1 MSHDHELDEDARI
14 AVECMRESSDAAE
27 PRYTWDYRVFAKDG
41 TTIIDTSDSGGVSY
55 ESEKLAREEGWRMA
69 RESLARIDSA

>member
-1 MSHDHELDEDARI
+1 MSSELDQESRI
-14 AVECMRESSDAAE
+14 DVECLRDSNESDV

-55 ESEKLAREEGWRMA
+55 DSPKQAIEEGWRMA
-69 RESLARIDSA
+69 RRSLERSER